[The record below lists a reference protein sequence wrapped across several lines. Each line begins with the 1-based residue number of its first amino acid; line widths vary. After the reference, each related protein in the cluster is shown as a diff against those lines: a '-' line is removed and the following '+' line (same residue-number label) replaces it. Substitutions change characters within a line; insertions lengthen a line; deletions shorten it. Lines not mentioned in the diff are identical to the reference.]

1 MPESNR
7 PHVVG
12 SVGRYG
18 GLPPVAVLRR
28 PVMGHRWWVGV
39 LDDARPR
46 IGLKPVV
53 GVEPT
58 RNQNGW
64 SGEGCGTT
72 GTCPPRVGHGV

>member
-28 PVMGHRWWVGV
+28 PVMD
-39 LDDARPR
+39 LTTLAR
-46 IGLKPVV
+46 GS
-53 GVEPT
+53 
-58 RNQNGW
+58 GW
-64 SGEGCGTT
+64 SPSSESNRRETKT
-72 GTCPPRVGHGV
+72 GGVGKDVGRQELAHRESATA